1 MVAGLWWLWISLI
14 LIGRPCTF
22 RNSKKLDNEN
32 IGVYLWWIDD
42 DDDYD
47 DDCWHMVTGTNERAM
62 STAKPPTAQLPKP
75 CHSQCIQHC
84 IYWYLMHTAFYALL
98 LCCEYSRSTQS
109 TLPSCLSLVTP
120 PEYCTLHFT
129 DCILMISIALHF
141 LFYWYLMYWILYAS
155 FYWYFKWCLFLER
168 STLSILPSCLSLVTP
183 IALYTLHFTDC
194 ILLILL
200 HSDLNTLHTA
210 LLWSRLPCLNFSVVT
225 AL

>member
-1 MVAGLWWLWISLI
+1 MVARLWWLWISLI

-42 DDDYD
+42 FDDGD

-75 CHSQCIQHC
+75 CHSPWIV
-84 IYWYLMHTAFYALL
+84 YTAFYW
-98 LCCEYSRSTQS
+98 
-109 TLPSCLSLVTP
+109 
-120 PEYCTLHFT
+120 LHFN
-129 DCILMISIALHF
+129 DIYCIAFSILLISDVLNFVCFILLIFQMILH
-141 LFYWYLMYWILYAS
+141 
-155 FYWYFKWCLFLER
+155 WCLFLER